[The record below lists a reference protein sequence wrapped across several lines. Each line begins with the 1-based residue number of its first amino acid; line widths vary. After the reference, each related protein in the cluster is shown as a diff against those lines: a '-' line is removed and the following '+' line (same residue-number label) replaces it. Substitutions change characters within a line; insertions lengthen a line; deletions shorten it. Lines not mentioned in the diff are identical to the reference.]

1 MKDKVIPMTEVFDL
15 IILGGGPAGY
25 LASERAAHAGLKTL
39 LFEKRSLGG
48 VCLNEGCIPS
58 KALLN
63 SAKTYEHALHAGAY
77 GVSCG
82 NVTIDQK
89 AVVERRGKVVR
100 TLVSGVKAKVKA
112 AGVTVVMEKATISG
126 KDANGFAVSAAGK
139 TYVGK
144 KLLIATGSSA
154 VVPPIPGVKEN
165 LGDFVLTNREV
176 LELPEIPKEFVV
188 IGGGV
193 IGLEMA
199 AYYATV
205 GAKVTVVEMLDH
217 IAGPTDLE
225 ISTMLQKE
233 LAHKGVTF
241 LLGHKCLS
249 IEPGKVWVEDPTGNK
264 QAINADKVLLSIGRR
279 ANTAEIGL
287 ESIGV
292 EFDRRGIVTDTKG
305 CTNVPGVFAAG
316 DVNGHHMLAH
326 TAYREAEVAVSNIL
340 GKADCMRY
348 HANPSVIY
356 TQPEIASVGKTEQEC
371 KEKGTEYE
379 VAKLSMRYSGRFV
392 AENEGAD
399 GLCKVIIDKKK
410 RNILGVHMIGTYS
423 GEIIWGAAEMIEMQL
438 RVTDARQIIFPHPT
452 VSEIIREV
460 LWEFKD

>member
-1 MKDKVIPMTEVFDL
+1 MEQFDL
-15 IILGGGPAGY
+15 IVIGGGPGGY
-25 LASERAAHAGLKTL
+25 LAAERAAHAGKKTL

-63 SAKTYEHALHAGAY
+63 SAKYYDHAKHSAAY
-77 GVSCG
+77 GVNCG
-82 NVTIDQK
+82 DVTIDQNAVIARK
-89 AVVERRGKVVR
+89 AKVVK
-100 TLVSGVKAKVKA
+100 TLVSGVKAKMRAHGVK
-112 AGVTVVMEKATISG
+112 VVMEE
-126 KDANGFAVSAAGK
+126 AVITGK
-139 TYVGK
+139 TAEGFTVRAAAVDYAAK
-144 KLLIATGSSA
+144 NLIIASGSSA
-154 VVPPIPGVKEN
+154 VVPPIPGVREN

-176 LELPEIPKEFVV
+176 LELTQIPEKLTV

-205 GAKVTVVEMLDH
+205 GAQVTVIEMLDH
-217 IAGPTDLE
+217 IAGPTDRE
-225 ISTMLQKE
+225 ISTMLQKALE
-233 LAHKGVTF
+233 NKGITF
-241 LLGHKCLS
+241 LLSHKCLS
-249 IEPGKVWVEDPTGNK
+249 VEPGTVWAETPAGEKISV
-264 QAINADKVLLSIGRR
+264 AADKVLLSIGRR
-279 ANTAEIGL
+279 ANIADIGL

-292 EFDRRGIVTDTKG
+292 ACEKTGITTDAM
-305 CTNVPGVFAAG
+305 CRTNVPGVYAIG

-326 TAYREAEVAVSNIL
+326 TAYREAEVAVNNLL
-340 GKADCMRY
+340 GKSDAMRY

-356 TQPEIASVGKTEQEC
+356 TQPEIASVGMTEDDC
-371 KEKGTEYE
+371 KAKGREYE
-379 VAKLSMRYSGRFV
+379 VKKLSMLYSGRFV

-399 GLCKVIIDKKK
+399 GLCKIIIDKKK
-410 RNILGVHMIGTYS
+410 RNILGVHLIGSYS

-460 LWEFKD
+460 LWEFDD